1 MAVTINQE
9 PQQIS
14 PVGNYLTFT
23 FDSDQTGQANF
34 SFYVEVYIN
43 SSFHSAH
50 TIFPENSANARIDV
64 SGILRTF
71 VSSNIPSS
79 IIEEDYSNALTEYAI
94 IVYERY
100 GTPPINQASDTSTT
114 LQIFNGSLRYPEFV
128 NWDYTQYDPATVQ
141 GALFLTSFPR
151 SEKAYVKYN
160 DNFYL
165 SQFITVPLPAGTYSI
180 FIELYDISGNII
192 ISDAFFPSFS
202 TDFILLNVKPANIVA
217 NTLISQ
223 NDFDQ
228 CYYYSV
234 NLDYGGATTSEAFII
249 YYDQTCERYDPI
261 RLLWLNKF
269 GVWDSYSFDLV
280 SQESSDVTSS
290 RYEGEPGTW
299 VGSDYKYTLSK
310 GMNRTYHK
318 HAVDKLLIN
327 SDWMKEAVQNW
338 LVRELFESPV
348 VYIQQSDGSVELVNV
363 TNANYLLKQRR
374 KDGLIQEQI
383 LLEKTYISNSQLI

>member
-9 PQQIS
+9 PQAIS

-23 FDSDQTGQANF
+23 FDSDQTGQDNF

-79 IIEEDYSNALTEYAI
+79 TIDEDYSNALTEYAI

-100 GTPPINQASDTSTT
+100 GTPPINQASATSTT
-114 LQIFNGSLRYPEFV
+114 LQIFNGSLRYPEFTL
-128 NWDYTQYDPATVQ
+128 WDYTAYDPATTLDS
-141 GALFLTSFPR
+141 LFLTDFPR
-151 SEKAYVKYN
+151 TEKRYVRFDEN
-160 DNFYL
+160 LFL
-165 SQFITVPLPAGTYSI
+165 ASFCTVSAPITLFIQLFDIAGNTI
-180 FIELYDISGNII
+180 A
-192 ISDAFFPSFS
+192 SDSYGLTQ
-202 TDFILLNVKPANIVA
+202 TDFTLINVGPQIIVA
-217 NTLISQ
+217 NTTITQ

-228 CYYYSV
+228 CYRYYV
-234 NLDYGGATTSEAFII
+234 YIDYSGASNTETYFI
-249 YYDQTCERYDPI
+249 YMDQDCTRYDPV
-261 RLLWLNKF
+261 RLLWLNKY
-269 GVWDSYSFDLV
+269 GVWDSFTFKLL
-280 SQESSDVTSS
+280 SQESTDVTSS
-290 RYEGEPGTW
+290 RYEGEPGEW
-299 VGSDYKYTLSK
+299 GGSDYRYTLSK

-348 VYIQQSDGSVELVNV
+348 VYIQKSYGSVELVNV

>member
-9 PQQIS
+9 PQAIS

-23 FDSDQTGQANF
+23 FDSDQTGQDNF

-79 IIEEDYSNALTEYAI
+79 TIDEDYSNALTEYAI

-100 GTPPINQASDTSTT
+100 GTPPINQASATSTT
-114 LQIFNGSLRYPEFV
+114 LQIFNGSLRYPEFTL
-128 NWDYTQYDPATVQ
+128 WDYTAYDPATTLDS
-141 GALFLTSFPR
+141 LFLTDFPR
-151 SEKAYVKYN
+151 TEKRYVRFDEN
-160 DNFYL
+160 LFL
-165 SQFITVPLPAGTYSI
+165 ASFCTVSAPITLFIQLFDIAGNTI
-180 FIELYDISGNII
+180 A
-192 ISDAFFPSFS
+192 SDSYGLTQ
-202 TDFILLNVKPANIVA
+202 TDFTLINVGPQIIVA
-217 NTLISQ
+217 NTTITQ

-228 CYYYSV
+228 CYRYYV
-234 NLDYGGATTSEAFII
+234 YIDYSGASNTETYFI
-249 YYDQTCERYDPI
+249 YMDQDCTRYDPV
-261 RLLWLNKF
+261 RLLWLNKY
-269 GVWDSYSFDLV
+269 GVWDSFTFKLL
-280 SQESSDVTSS
+280 SQESTDVTSS
-290 RYEGEPGTW
+290 RYEGEPGEW
-299 VGSDYKYTLSK
+299 GGSDYRYTLSK

-363 TNANYLLKQRR
+363 TNANYILKQRR

>member
-9 PQQIS
+9 PQLIS

-23 FDSDQTGQANF
+23 FDSDQTAQANF

-79 IIEEDYSNALTEYAI
+79 SIEEDYSNALTEYAI

-100 GTPPINQASDTSTT
+100 GTPPINQASATSTT
-114 LQIFNGSLRYPEFV
+114 LKIFNGSLRYPEFV
-128 NWDYTQYDPATVQ
+128 NWDYTLYDPATTQ
-141 GALFLTSFPR
+141 DTLFLTEFPR
-151 SEKAYVKYN
+151 TEKRYVRYKEN
-160 DNFYL
+160 LYL
-165 SQFITVPLPAGTYSI
+165 GSFISIPIPAGTYSVY
-180 FIELYDISGNII
+180 IELYDIAGNTIT
-192 ISDAFFPSFS
+192 SDSYFPSFS
-202 TDFILLNVKPANIVA
+202 TDFILINIAPQIIVG
-217 NTLISQ
+217 NTIITQ

-228 CYYYSV
+228 CYRYSV
-234 NLDYGGATTSEAFII
+234 NIDYAGVSSTEGYII
-249 YYDQTCERYDPI
+249 YMDQDCTRYDPV
-261 RLLWLNKF
+261 RLLWLNKY
-269 GVWDSYSFDLV
+269 GVWDSFTFKLL
-280 SQESSDVTSS
+280 SQESTDITSS

-299 VGSDYKYTLSK
+299 DGSAYKYTLSK

-327 SDWMKEAVQNW
+327 SDWMKEVVQNW

>member
-9 PQQIS
+9 PQLIS

-23 FDSDQTGQANF
+23 FDSDQTGQPNF

-50 TIFPENSANARIDV
+50 TIFPESSANAKIDV

-79 IIEEDYSNALTEYAI
+79 IIDEDYSNALTEYAI

-128 NWDYTQYDPATVQ
+128 NWDYTAYDPAVTQ
-141 GALFLTSFPR
+141 GSLFLTNFPR
-151 SEKAYVKYN
+151 TEKQYVRYDEN
-160 DNFYL
+160 LYL
-165 SQFITVPLPAGTYSI
+165 ASFCSTPAPITL
-180 FIELYDISGNII
+180 FIELFDISGNT
-192 ISDAFFPSFS
+192 ISSDNYALTQ
-202 TDFILLNVKPANIVA
+202 TDFTLINVGPQIIVA
-217 NTLISQ
+217 NTIITQ
-223 NDFDQ
+223 NDFDS
-228 CYYYSV
+228 CYRYYV
-234 NLDYGGATTSEAFII
+234 YIDYSGASSTETYFI
-249 YYDQTCERYDPI
+249 YMDQDCTRYDPV
-261 RLLWLNKF
+261 RLLWLNKY
-269 GVWDSYSFDLV
+269 GAWDSFTFKLL
-280 SQESSDVTSS
+280 SQESTDITSS

-299 VGSDYKYTLSK
+299 DGSDYKYTLSK

-327 SDWMKEAVQNW
+327 SDWMKEGVQHW

-348 VYIQQSDGSVELVNV
+348 VYIQQSDASVELVNV
-363 TNANYLLKQRR
+363 TNANYLLKQSR

>member
-23 FDSDQTGQANF
+23 FDSDQTAQANF

-79 IIEEDYSNALTEYAI
+79 SIEEDYSNALTEYAI

-100 GTPPINQASDTSTT
+100 GTPPINQASATSST

-128 NWDYTQYDPATVQ
+128 NWDYTQYDPAVTLDS
-141 GALFLTSFPR
+141 LFLTDFPR
-151 SEKAYVKYN
+151 TEKRYVRFDEN
-160 DNFYL
+160 LFL
-165 SQFITVPLPAGTYSI
+165 ASFCTVSAPITL
-180 FIELYDISGNII
+180 FIELFDISGNTIA
-192 ISDAFFPSFS
+192 SDNYSLTQ
-202 TDFILLNVKPANIVA
+202 TDF
-217 NTLISQ
+217 TLINVGPQTITIFTTITQ

-228 CYYYSV
+228 CYRYYV
-234 NLDYGGATTSEAFII
+234 YIDYSGASNTETYFI
-249 YYDQTCERYDPI
+249 YMDQDCTRYDPV
-261 RLLWLNKF
+261 RLFWLNKY
-269 GVWDSYSFDLV
+269 GVWDSFTFKLL
-280 SQESSDVTSS
+280 SQESTDVTSS

-299 VGSDYKYTLSK
+299 RGSGYRYTLSK

-327 SDWMKEAVQNW
+327 SEWMKEAVQNW

-348 VYIQQSDGSVELVNV
+348 VYIQQSNGSVDLVNV

>member
-9 PQQIS
+9 PQLIS

-23 FDSDQTGQANF
+23 FDSDQTAQANF

-79 IIEEDYSNALTEYAI
+79 SIEEDYSNALTEYAI

-100 GTPPINQASDTSTT
+100 GTPPINQASATSST
-114 LQIFNGSLRYPEFV
+114 LQIFNGSLRYPEFTLW
-128 NWDYTQYDPATVQ
+128 NYQYYDPALILDS
-141 GALFLTSFPR
+141 LFLTDFPR
-151 SEKAYVKYN
+151 TEKRYVR
-160 DNFYL
+160 FYENL
-165 SQFITVPLPAGTYSI
+165 YLGSFCTTPAPITL
-180 FIELYDISGNII
+180 FIELFDISGNTIA
-192 ISDAFFPSFS
+192 SDNYALTQ
-202 TDFILLNVKPANIVA
+202 TDF
-217 NTLISQ
+217 TLINVAPQIIVSNTIITQ

-228 CYYYSV
+228 CYRYYV
-234 NLDYGGATTSEAFII
+234 YIDYSGASNTETYFI
-249 YYDQTCERYDPI
+249 YMDQDCTRYDPV
-261 RLLWLNKF
+261 RLLWLNKY
-269 GVWDSYSFDLV
+269 GVWDSFTFKLL
-280 SQESSDVTSS
+280 SQESTDITSS
-290 RYEGEPGTW
+290 RYEGEPGAW
-299 VGSDYKYTLSK
+299 SGAQYNYTLSK

>member
-9 PQQIS
+9 PQLIS

-71 VSSNIPSS
+71 VSSNIPSYS
-79 IIEEDYSNALTEYAI
+79 IEEDYSNALTEYAI

-100 GTPPINQASDTSTT
+100 GTPPINQASATSST
-114 LQIFNGSLRYPEFV
+114 LQIFNGSLRYPEFTLW
-128 NWDYTQYDPATVQ
+128 NYQYYDPALILDS
-141 GALFLTSFPR
+141 LFLTDFPR
-151 SEKAYVKYN
+151 TKKRYVRFDEN
-160 DNFYL
+160 LYL
-165 SQFITVPLPAGTYSI
+165 ASFCSTPAPITL
-180 FIELYDISGNII
+180 FIELFDIAGNTIA
-192 ISDAFFPSFS
+192 SDSYGLTQ
-202 TDFILLNVKPANIVA
+202 TDF
-217 NTLISQ
+217 TLINVGPQIIVGNTTITQ

-228 CYYYSV
+228 CYRYYV
-234 NLDYGGATTSEAFII
+234 YIDYSGASNTETYFI
-249 YYDQTCERYDPI
+249 YMDQDCTRYDPV
-261 RLLWLNKF
+261 RLLWLNKY
-269 GVWDSYSFDLV
+269 GVWDSFTFKLL
-280 SQESSDVTSS
+280 SQESTDVTSS

-299 VGSDYKYTLSK
+299 DGSAYKYTLSK

-327 SDWMKEAVQNW
+327 SDWMKEGVQNW